1 MNNQWKPNYFSRDDD
16 YLSIDRES
24 ENTLFGGKIST
35 VGKVREVRNA
45 EEAAERYGVE
55 WTLAKFNGNEKHKL
69 PNAHLKLYHGRYKAA
84 DPFPFCPDRLE
95 YKKILVGQHSD
106 IKDKDS
112 RDLVDMM
119 TLENELACFKK
130 FSIIVDLKEASPE
143 FCVPEDADFCK
154 QIWIYPCMGKFYF
167 NGEEIELNEASIL
180 KAMKC
185 TTKVLDVPPTG
196 NCFKLG
202 NYHWRLEEK
211 QLDGA
216 NERSVRVVS
225 GKYKKALKNFEV
237 GRVETSGSCQ
247 KNSSILLYLNM
258 GEGIVPVT
266 SGTLETVGGRRAK
279 KNGSCRPKCFVY
291 RDAKDNA
298 DKLHQPFNS
307 GSTIKCQFLPEG
319 NKDAVIVGYTDEYI
333 DKLLKDW
340 WKEEDE
346 EKGE

>member
-1 MNNQWKPNYFSRDDD
+1 MNNQWKPNSFSGNT
-16 YLSIDRES
+16 LPIGRES

-35 VGKVREVRNA
+35 EGSVREVRNA

-55 WTLAKFNGNEKHKL
+55 WTLAKFNGDVKR
-69 PNAHLKLYHGRYKAA
+69 PNVFLKLFHGRYKAVA
-84 DPFPFCPDRLE
+84 DPLFPDRLE

-112 RDLVDMM
+112 RDLVEMM

-130 FSIIVDLKEASPE
+130 FSIVVDLKEASPE
-143 FCVPEDADFCK
+143 FCVPEDADFRK
-154 QIWIYPCMGKFYF
+154 RIWIYPCMGKFYF

-202 NYHWRLEEK
+202 NYFWRLEEK
-211 QLDGA
+211 QLEGA
-216 NERSVRVVS
+216 NERSKRVVS
-225 GKYKKALKNFEV
+225 NKYRKALKNFEV

-247 KNSSILLYLNM
+247 KNDSILLYLNM